1 MDPAD
6 NADVASIR
14 IGERINKYIQ
24 IDHIMDKMRSNIK
37 EQTDGDPEEII
48 NLLYVNEAT
57 PYSSEAFAKS
67 YILAL
72 EKAGFP
78 EGISSLLNFLES
90 K

>member
-1 MDPAD
+1 MNPYILIYRQAVRMPDSDFAEIMTD

-48 NLLYVNEAT
+48 NLL
-57 PYSSEAFAKS
+57 
-67 YILAL
+67 
-72 EKAGFP
+72 
-78 EGISSLLNFLES
+78 
-90 K
+90 